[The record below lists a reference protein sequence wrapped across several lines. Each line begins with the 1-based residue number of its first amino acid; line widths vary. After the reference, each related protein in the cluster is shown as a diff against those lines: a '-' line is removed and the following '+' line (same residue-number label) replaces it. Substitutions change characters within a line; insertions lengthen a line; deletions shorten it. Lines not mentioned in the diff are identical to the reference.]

1 MTATTAFRA
10 CRCARHAHRQSGAVL
25 VIGLVLLLV
34 LTVLATAGMQAAT
47 IELQLAGNA
56 QYQQRAFR
64 AAEAGIEQAIAAGAF
79 TIDPAATA
87 GQYVDPTSPEPRPIP
102 GTGTPIDAC
111 TGHVAGTDGRCE
123 YFLRFDH
130 ATGVTPVPGTDPDAE
145 AGLGAYHFVI
155 DAVGVSARGAR
166 SEHTQG
172 FYVVGPAALVTAC
185 QANPEDCALDGTG
198 PPVRTFWRQ
207 RGTD

>member
-1 MTATTAFRA
+1 MTATSESGRG
-10 CRCARHAHRQSGAVL
+10 CRGCRAHRQSGAVL
-25 VIGLVLLLV
+25 AIGLVLLLI

-47 IELQLAGNA
+47 VELQLAGNA
-56 QYQQRAFR
+56 QHQQRAFR

-87 GQYVDPTSPEPRPIP
+87 GRYDSTVPEPRPMP

-111 TGHVAGTDGRCE
+111 TSPLTDTGGRCE

-130 ATGVTPVPGTDPDAE
+130 ATGVTPVPGTDPGSDT
-145 AGLGAYHFVI
+145 GLGAYHFVI
-155 DAVGVSARGAR
+155 DAIGSAARGAR
-166 SEHTQG
+166 SEQTQG
-172 FYVVGPAALVTAC
+172 LYLVGPAALVADC
-185 QANPEDCALDGTG
+185 QANQDDCVLEVTG
-198 PPVRTFWRQ
+198 PPVRTYWRQ